1 MNEQPRSQ
9 YDATGQG
16 TAGPALE
23 QVRQTAQ
30 VLVEEG
36 RGVEALDFVLSALA
50 AVLSKSRE
58 LELQMAKLLRERV
71 GRTSERVDPGQLALL
86 FQELVEQLGPE
97 AGTPDP
103 EAEARQDREL
113 EEEIEREGSVRRRRK
128 QGGRNGRG
136 SWRTDPSVQREVH
149 HVEVAQ
155 EERTCGRCGDQKVK
169 IGEDVSRV
177 LDYVPGHFVERE
189 YHREKLACGRC
200 KRGVTVAP
208 APAKVLGR
216 SPAGASLLAQ
226 VVVSKY
232 GDHCPLHR
240 QKGIYERQGASIPV
254 STMADWVGGVASL
267 LEPLVDHML
276 EVMVR
281 EAYVVRTDATSLKA
295 LDPGGPGNIR
305 AGTVWTYV
313 GDDRDV
319 VFRFAPT
326 GEGARGP
333 WKVLAGREGYVQ
345 ADAASVFDR
354 LYNGQ
359 VARAVEVGCWAHGRR
374 RFVALQD
381 TDCRVA
387 YPLKLM
393 GRLYRTE
400 TLADLKGL
408 EGDDRAAF
416 RRERDGPTLD
426 TLHRWL
432 VYTAAT
438 EPPRSEMAKAS
449 GYLLNQW
456 QALTRFVDDGR
467 LSLDNNLCERQ
478 IRDIALGRKN
488 YLFAGSPQA
497 ARHAATLYSLLR
509 TCALHGV
516 APLPYLT
523 DVLTTLAAGWRQD
536 HLEELLPGRWKLKHA
551 PL

>member
-1 MNEQPRSQ
+1 MNDQPRPQ

-23 QVRQTAQ
+23 QVRQAAQ
-30 VLVEEG
+30 ALAKEG
-36 RGVEALDFVLSALA
+36 RGEEALDFVLSALA

-58 LELQMAKLLRERV
+58 LELQMAKLLRERA

-113 EEEIEREGSVRRRRK
+113 EEEIERERSVRRGRK
-128 QGGRNGRG
+128 QGGRKG

-149 HVEVAQ
+149 HVEVAR
-155 EERTCGRCGDQKVK
+155 EERTCGRCGGEKVK
-169 IGEDVSRV
+169 VGEDVSRM
-177 LDYVPGHFVERE
+177 LDYVPGHFVERQ
-189 YHREKLACGRC
+189 YRREKWACGRC

-216 SPAGASLLAQ
+216 SPASPSLLAQ

-232 GDHCPLHR
+232 ADHCPLHR

-281 EAYVVRTDATSLKA
+281 DAYVVRTDATSLKA
-295 LDPGGPGNIR
+295 LDPGGLGNIR

-400 TLADLKGL
+400 TLADLKEL
-408 EGDDRAAF
+408 DSDDRAAF
-416 RRERDGPTLD
+416 RRERDGPTLES
-426 TLHRWL
+426 LHAWL

-438 EPPRSEMAKAS
+438 EPPRSELAKAS

-456 QALTRFVDDGR
+456 RALTRFVDDGR

-497 ARHAATLYSLLR
+497 ARHAAILYSLLR

-523 DVLTTLAAGWRQD
+523 DVLTTLAAGWSQD
-536 HLEELLPGRWKLKHA
+536 RLDELLPGLWKLKHA
-551 PL
+551 PP